1 MKKVF
6 LVLAVVLGLSLT
18 TVSSTVTDQFNASY
32 DPGTGGDS

>member
-6 LVLAVVLGLSLT
+6 LVLAVILGLSLT
-18 TVSSTVTDQFNASY
+18 TVNNTATDQFSSSY